1 MGKLLPKL
9 FIKNYKNID
18 DPKVRN
24 NYGKLSGMV
33 GIFTNSLLSVV
44 KIIAGIISAS
54 MALIA
59 DGLNNLSD
67 AASSL
72 ITLIGFKMSAK
83 PADKDHPFGHQR
95 VEHITGLIV
104 SFFIIYVGGTLL
116 KSGIE
121 KIITP
126 EVVTPTV
133 PILAFLVF
141 SIFLKLWQYFF
152 YRSNGKLINSKTLI
166 ATSID
171 SLNDVITTTVIL
183 ASLLVTYFFDI
194 NLDGYMTA
202 AVSIYIIF
210 NGIMLVKETVSP
222 LIGEAPS
229 IELLKNVTDDILA
242 YKGVLGIHDLVV
254 HTYGPGKTFITVHV
268 EVDGSVNIV
277 KSHDTIDNIERYI
290 NDKYNSNLV
299 IHMDP
304 IETKNEYTNKIKE
317 DISDILKGIDPAL
330 KYHDL
335 RVVRGTTHDNII
347 FDLEY
352 PVDYKTSEHELKE
365 IIIEKVKEFN
375 PRFNLIISIDTI
387 FHDEDK

>member
-1 MGKLLPKL
+1 MSKLLPKL
-9 FIKNYKNID
+9 FIKNYKNIED
-18 DPKVRN
+18 SKVRN
-24 NYGKLSGMV
+24 DYGKLSGIV
-33 GIFTNSLLSVV
+33 GVFTNSLLSVV
-44 KIIAGIISAS
+44 KIIAGVISAS
-54 MALIA
+54 MALVA

-104 SFFIIYVGGTLL
+104 SFFIIYVGATLL
-116 KSGIE
+116 KSGVE

-126 EVVTPTV
+126 EVVTPTI

-141 SIFLKLWQYFF
+141 SIILKIWQFFF
-152 YRSNGKLINSKTLI
+152 YRSNGKLINSKTLM
-166 ATSID
+166 ATAVD
-171 SLNDVITTTVIL
+171 SLNDVITTAAIL
-183 ASLLVTYFFDI
+183 ASLVVTYFFEI
-194 NLDGYMTA
+194 NLDGYMTSA
-202 AVSIYIIF
+202 ISIYIII
-210 NGIMLVKETVSP
+210 NGIKLVKETVSP

-229 IELLKNVTDDILA
+229 IELIKNVTNDILS

-268 EVDGSVNIV
+268 EVDGSVNII
-277 KSHDTIDNIERYI
+277 KSHDTVDNIERYI
-290 NDKYNSNLV
+290 NEKYNANLV

-317 DISDILKGIDPAL
+317 DIHNILKDIDPAL

-352 PVDYKTSEHELKE
+352 PVDYKMNENELRK
-365 IIIEKVKEFN
+365 IVVQKVKEFN
-375 PRFNLIISIDTI
+375 PRFNLIIDIDTI

>member
-1 MGKLLPKL
+1 MSKLLPKL
-9 FIKNYKNID
+9 FIKNYKNIED
-18 DPKVRN
+18 SKVRN
-24 NYGKLSGMV
+24 DYGKLSGIV
-33 GIFTNSLLSVV
+33 GVFTNSLLSVV
-44 KIIAGIISAS
+44 KIIAGVISAS
-54 MALIA
+54 MALVA

-104 SFFIIYVGGTLL
+104 SFFIIYVGATLL
-116 KSGIE
+116 KSGVE

-126 EVVTPTV
+126 EVVTPTI

-141 SIFLKLWQYFF
+141 SIILKIWQFFF
-152 YRSNGKLINSKTLI
+152 YRSNGKLINSKTLM
-166 ATSID
+166 ATAVD
-171 SLNDVITTTVIL
+171 SLNDVITTAAIL
-183 ASLLVTYFFDI
+183 ASLVVTYFFEI

-202 AVSIYIIF
+202 AISIYIII
-210 NGIMLVKETVSP
+210 NGIKLVKETVSP

-229 IELLKNVTDDILA
+229 IELIKNVTNDILS

-268 EVDGSVNIV
+268 EVDGSVNII
-277 KSHDTIDNIERYI
+277 KSHDTVDNIERYI
-290 NDKYNSNLV
+290 NEKYNANLV

-317 DISDILKGIDPAL
+317 DIHNILKDIDPAL

-352 PVDYKTSEHELKE
+352 PVDYKMNENELRK
-365 IIIEKVKEFN
+365 IVVQKVKEFN
-375 PRFNLIISIDTI
+375 PRFNLIIDIDTI